1 MSMTPHEK
9 AILEITRLAEGLIQK
24 GAETEDGGLIAIGL
38 SLRIYMAAAVNGDLE
53 EFIGH
58 IHKFIEIKVASQMEQ
73 AETAHIGRAMQAL
86 RFVNNP
92 INLN

>member
-1 MSMTPHEK
+1 
-9 AILEITRLAEGLIQK
+9 
-24 GAETEDGGLIAIGL
+24 
-38 SLRIYMAAAVNGDLE
+38 MAAAVNGDLE

>member
-1 MSMTPHEK
+1 
-9 AILEITRLAEGLIQK
+9 
-24 GAETEDGGLIAIGL
+24 LIAIGL

-53 EFIGH
+53 EFISH